1 MEENRVCDGGVY
13 TKLTWPNFYTTSKFI
28 NMYSGCFEWKRVCD
42 GDFFEDVDDH
52 DMTPVT
58 EEINL
63 APFENTD
70 PIVG

>member
-1 MEENRVCDGGVY
+1 MPSEELDQSSILICIPVVCQILRGDLRKRIPIMY
-13 TKLTWPNFYTTSKFI
+13 TCYIEN
-28 NMYSGCFEWKRVCD
+28 
-42 GDFFEDVDDH
+42 FFEDVDDH

-63 APFENTD
+63 VPFENTD

>member
-1 MEENRVCDGGVY
+1 MMYTCCYIEN
-13 TKLTWPNFYTTSKFI
+13 
-28 NMYSGCFEWKRVCD
+28 
-42 GDFFEDVDDH
+42 FFEDVDDH

-63 APFENTD
+63 APFENTT